1 MRRIEEYWVIFDDE
15 AQEEPKGLVSALFDG
30 VDSVRNAILA
40 VFIIFTFVFRAVGVD
55 GSSMVPT
62 LHDGDWMAVRSI
74 VTEVKRGDIVIITQP
89 WDRNVPIVKRVIA
102 VSGDVV
108 NIDFN
113 LHEVYVNGE
122 KLNEPYINEPT
133 ALSYDMQFPLT
144 VEEGKVF
151 VMGDNRNDSLDSRS
165 SRIGLIDERYIFG
178 KAEVRLHP
186 IKDWNIYKVAAD

>member
-40 VFIIFTFVFRAVGVD
+40 VFVIFTFVFRAVGVD

>member
-1 MRRIEEYWVIFDDE
+1 MRRIEEYWVIFGDD
-15 AQEEPKGLVSALFDG
+15 AQEEPKGFVSALFDG

-40 VFIIFTFVFRAVGVD
+40 VFVIFTFVFRAVGVD

-144 VEEGKVF
+144 VDEGKVF

>member
-1 MRRIEEYWVIFDDE
+1 MRRIVEYWVIFDDE

-40 VFIIFTFVFRAVGVD
+40 VFVIFTFVFRAVGVD

>member
-15 AQEEPKGLVSALFDG
+15 EQEEPKGFVSALFDG

-40 VFIIFTFVFRAVGVD
+40 VFVIFTFVFRAVGVD

>member
-15 AQEEPKGLVSALFDG
+15 AQEEPKGFVSALFDG

-40 VFIIFTFVFRAVGVD
+40 VFFIFTFVFRAVGVD

>member
-144 VEEGKVF
+144 VEEGNVF

>member
-1 MRRIEEYWVIFDDE
+1 MRRIEEYWVIFDDD
-15 AQEEPKGLVSALFDG
+15 AQEEPKGFVSALFDG

-40 VFIIFTFVFRAVGVD
+40 VFVIFTFVFRAVGVD

-122 KLNEPYINEPT
+122 KLNEPYINEPQ
-133 ALSYDMQFPLT
+133 LSHMT
-144 VEEGKVF
+144 C
-151 VMGDNRNDSLDSRS
+151 S
-165 SRIGLIDERYIFG
+165 SR
-178 KAEVRLHP
+178 
-186 IKDWNIYKVAAD
+186 

>member
-1 MRRIEEYWVIFDDE
+1 MRRIEEYWVIFDDD
-15 AQEEPKGLVSALFDG
+15 AQEEPKGFVSALFDG

-40 VFIIFTFVFRAVGVD
+40 VFVIFTFVFRAVGVD

-144 VEEGKVF
+144 VDEGKVF

-165 SRIGLIDERYIFG
+165 KELGYVSVDNIEG
-178 KAEVRLHP
+178 KALWRIYPADKLGS
-186 IKDWNIYKVAAD
+186 IK

>member
-15 AQEEPKGLVSALFDG
+15 AQEEPRGLVSALFDG

-40 VFIIFTFVFRAVGVD
+40 VFVIFTFVFRAVGVD

-133 ALSYDMQFPLT
+133 ALSYDMQFPMT

>member
-1 MRRIEEYWVIFDDE
+1 MRRIEEYWVVFDDE
-15 AQEEPKGLVSALFDG
+15 AQEEPKGFVSALFDG

-40 VFIIFTFVFRAVGVD
+40 VFVIFTFVFRAVGVD

-144 VEEGKVF
+144 VEEGKMF

>member
-1 MRRIEEYWVIFDDE
+1 
-15 AQEEPKGLVSALFDG
+15 
-30 VDSVRNAILA
+30 
-40 VFIIFTFVFRAVGVD
+40 
-55 GSSMVPT
+55 MVPT

>member
-15 AQEEPKGLVSALFDG
+15 AQEEPKGFVSALFDG

-40 VFIIFTFVFRAVGVD
+40 VFVIFTFVFRAVGVD

-108 NIDFN
+108 NIDFI

>member
-1 MRRIEEYWVIFDDE
+1 M
-15 AQEEPKGLVSALFDG
+15 
-30 VDSVRNAILA
+30 
-40 VFIIFTFVFRAVGVD
+40 
-55 GSSMVPT
+55 
-62 LHDGDWMAVRSI
+62 
-74 VTEVKRGDIVIITQP
+74 
-89 WDRNVPIVKRVIA
+89 
-102 VSGDVV
+102 SGDVV

-165 SRIGLIDERYIFG
+165 SRIGLIDEPIYIRQG
-178 KAEVRLHP
+178 GGQASPDKGLEYLQGDRRLRRSGDRHLLS
-186 IKDWNIYKVAAD
+186 IKGRLIWKKSELKSRDPRRTP

>member
-15 AQEEPKGLVSALFDG
+15 AQEEPKGFVSALFDG
-30 VDSVRNAILA
+30 VDSIRNAILA
-40 VFIIFTFVFRAVGVD
+40 VFVIFTFVFRAVGVD

>member
-15 AQEEPKGLVSALFDG
+15 AQEEPKGFVSVLFDG

-40 VFIIFTFVFRAVGVD
+40 VFVIFTFVFRAVGVD

-113 LHEVYVNGE
+113 LHEVYVNGK

>member
-15 AQEEPKGLVSALFDG
+15 AQEESKGFVSALFDG

-40 VFIIFTFVFRAVGVD
+40 VFVIFTFVFRAVGVD

>member
-15 AQEEPKGLVSALFDG
+15 AQEEPKGFVSALFDG

-40 VFIIFTFVFRAVGVD
+40 VFVIFTFVFRAVGVD

-89 WDRNVPIVKRVIA
+89 WDRDVPIVKRVIA

>member
-15 AQEEPKGLVSALFDG
+15 AQEEPKGFVSALFDG
-30 VDSVRNAILA
+30 VDSVKNAILA
-40 VFIIFTFVFRAVGVD
+40 VFVIFTFVFRAVGVD

-151 VMGDNRNDSLDSRS
+151 VMGDNRNDSLDSSS
-165 SRIGLIDERYIFG
+165 SRIRLIVERYIFG

>member
-15 AQEEPKGLVSALFDG
+15 VQEEPKGFVSALFDG

-40 VFIIFTFVFRAVGVD
+40 VFVIFTFVFRAVGVD

>member
-15 AQEEPKGLVSALFDG
+15 AQEEPKGFVSALFDG

-40 VFIIFTFVFRAVGVD
+40 VFVIFTFVFRAVGVD

-144 VEEGKVF
+144 VDEGKVF

>member
-1 MRRIEEYWVIFDDE
+1 MRRIEEYWVIFDDD
-15 AQEEPKGLVSALFDG
+15 AQEEPKGFVSALFDG

-40 VFIIFTFVFRAVGVD
+40 VFVIFTFVFRAVGVD

-102 VSGDVV
+102 VSGDAV

-144 VEEGKVF
+144 VEDGKVF

>member
-15 AQEEPKGLVSALFDG
+15 AQEEPKGFVSALFDG

-40 VFIIFTFVFRAVGVD
+40 VFVIFTFVFRAVGVD

-144 VEEGKVF
+144 VEEGKMF

>member
-15 AQEEPKGLVSALFDG
+15 AQEEPKGFVSALFDG
-30 VDSVRNAILA
+30 VDSIRNAILA
-40 VFIIFTFVFRAVGVD
+40 VFVIFTFVFRAVGVD

-113 LHEVYVNGE
+113 LHEVYVNDE

>member
-40 VFIIFTFVFRAVGVD
+40 VFVIFTFVFRAVGVD

-144 VEEGKVF
+144 VGEGKVF

>member
-15 AQEEPKGLVSALFDG
+15 AQEEPKGFVSALFDG
-30 VDSVRNAILA
+30 VDSVKNAILA
-40 VFIIFTFVFRAVGVD
+40 VFVIFTFVFRAVGVD

>member
-15 AQEEPKGLVSALFDG
+15 AQEKPKGLVSALFDG

-40 VFIIFTFVFRAVGVD
+40 VFVIFTFVFRAVGVD

>member
-15 AQEEPKGLVSALFDG
+15 ALEEPKGFVSALFDG

-40 VFIIFTFVFRAVGVD
+40 VFVIFTFVFRAVGVD

>member
-15 AQEEPKGLVSALFDG
+15 AQEEPKGFVSALFDG

-40 VFIIFTFVFRAVGVD
+40 VFVIFTFVFRAVGVD

-113 LHEVYVNGE
+113 LHEVYVNGK

>member
-1 MRRIEEYWVIFDDE
+1 MRRIEEYWVIFDDD
-15 AQEEPKGLVSALFDG
+15 AQEEPKGFVSALFDG
-30 VDSVRNAILA
+30 VDSIRNAILA
-40 VFIIFTFVFRAVGVD
+40 VFVIFTFVFRAVGVD